1 MLHSL
6 MNREDLNKDQ
16 EKRKIDAIFQEME
29 ERRRQRKAK
38 IDKELVEFADKRR
51 GVV

>member
-16 EKRKIDAIFQEME
+16 EKRKIDEIFQEME
-29 ERRRQRKAK
+29 EKRRQRKEK